1 MDPVKTTR
9 DGEAVEAAVWE
20 LGVHTTNIPA
30 IYYGCLFIY
39 YFYIL
44 YIIYM
49 PFWKPPKSRRWSEW
63 KPWRQCR
70 NWVCNVHTILT
81 PKSTQKPPES
91 WRWAQWKPPEMV
103 RQLGQCGNWVCI
115 PPTYQPR
122 PSTTPPLPSLSAM
135 QSLICILH
143 CRARVGTV
151 SSKNL
156 VALFMLSLRS
166 CLCPMDWTL
175 SIYMG
180 GKFSR
185 ILCGEF
191 SVSRV
196 LCLSPR
202 FSASRSIPAFFIG
215 PRCPWGP
222 IYGSGSLSLTD
233 SKTLCRLNW
242 CDSGW
247 WRYQL
252 NTNW

>member
-30 IYYGCLFIY
+30 IYY
-39 YFYIL
+39 FYIL
-44 YIIYM
+44 YIIHM
-49 PFWKPPKSRRWSEW
+49 PFWKPPKSRRWAEW
-63 KPWRQCR
+63 KPWR
-70 NWVCNVHTILT
+70 
-81 PKSTQKPPES
+81 
-91 WRWAQWKPPEMV
+91 
-103 RQLGQCGNWVCI
+103 QCGNWVCI
-115 PPTYQPR
+115 PATYQLR

-156 VALFMLSLRS
+156 VALFVLSLCS

-196 LCLSPR
+196 LC
-202 FSASRSIPAFFIG
+202 SAPGFIVV
-215 PRCPWGP
+215 C
-222 IYGSGSLSLTD
+222 GSGSAAVF
-233 SKTLCRLNW
+233 
-242 CDSGW
+242 
-247 WRYQL
+247 
-252 NTNW
+252 

>member
-1 MDPVKTTR
+1 MGPVKTTR
-9 DGEAVEAAVWE
+9 DGEAVEAVWE

-30 IYYGCLFIY
+30 IYY
-39 YFYIL
+39 FYIL
-44 YIIYM
+44 YIIHM
-49 PFWKPPKSRRWSEW
+49 PFWKPPKSRRWAEW
-63 KPWRQCR
+63 KPWR
-70 NWVCNVHTILT
+70 
-81 PKSTQKPPES
+81 
-91 WRWAQWKPPEMV
+91 
-103 RQLGQCGNWVCI
+103 QCGNWVCI
-115 PPTYQPR
+115 PATYQLR